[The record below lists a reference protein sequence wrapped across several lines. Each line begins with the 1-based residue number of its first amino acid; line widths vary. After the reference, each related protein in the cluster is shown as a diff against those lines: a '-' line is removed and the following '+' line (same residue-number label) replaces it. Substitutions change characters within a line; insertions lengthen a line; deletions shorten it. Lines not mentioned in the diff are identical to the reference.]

1 MDSVIPFHK
10 TLTSE
15 LDGSHS
21 KIDNSNEKQK
31 WGLISICDIQVKQ
44 LNNI

>member
-15 LDGSHS
+15 LDGNLTARLITATKS
-21 KIDNSNEKQK
+21 KNE
-31 WGLISICDIQVKQ
+31 G
-44 LNNI
+44 